1 MPSHSL
7 SLIPCFS
14 FTLPVRF
21 SSPHLISS
29 HRKTFFI
36 LPSHPLDPFIWF
48 SVKCLIV
55 FLLWKWK
62 FFLQFTQ
69 TDNRLNSQNWPF
81 PLRHFLRTVMKTAT
95 IVLDDIDLT
104 FGTLAWRDN
113 ILFPQLR
120 RWFDWLPPLA
130 RLERCYSCHFPRL
143 LPFQV
148 ESWFVSINCLDLESL
163 SHSLPPV
170 KIGIVNCST
179 GVSFSLQWVSPR
191 GTEQRRQSDI

>member
-29 HRKTFFI
+29 HRKTFLI

-69 TDNRLNSQNWPF
+69 TDNRYLNSQNWLV
-81 PLRHFLRTVMKTAT
+81 PLSSQTFSQDCHEDSHNCSYF
-95 IVLDDIDLT
+95 DDIDLT

-120 RWFDWLPPLA
+120 RWSVCLIDFLL
-130 RLERCYSCHFPRL
+130 LLVERDAIPVIFLVCCHFKLKVDLFP
-143 LPFQV
+143 
-148 ESWFVSINCLDLESL
+148 SIVSILSL
-163 SHSLPPV
+163 SLTLFRPSRL
-170 KIGIVNCST
+170 
-179 GVSFSLQWVSPR
+179 
-191 GTEQRRQSDI
+191 